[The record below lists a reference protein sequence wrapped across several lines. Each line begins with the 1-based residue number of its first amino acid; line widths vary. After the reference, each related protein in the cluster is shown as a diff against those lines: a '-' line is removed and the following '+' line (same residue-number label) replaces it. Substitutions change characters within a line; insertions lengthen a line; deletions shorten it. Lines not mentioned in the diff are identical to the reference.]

1 MKTPPTTISHHLA
14 QSAGSLLLHTITAT
28 SALVS
33 ALYADAQ
40 QSVPP
45 GAGTN
50 ASPGFE
56 YSLET
61 IHVDTGERT
70 VVYRTRDH
78 IEAPNWSRD
87 GKYLIYNFKG
97 GIYKLPVTA
106 NDKPAV
112 PPGAKPQL
120 LETGAANK
128 CNNDHGISFDGKQLA
143 VSSRLDGKKSQ
154 IYVLPID
161 GGEARLVT
169 PLSPSY
175 WHGWS
180 PDDKTLTYC
189 AERNGNFDVYTI
201 PTAGGEE
208 KRLTTNPGLDDG
220 PEYSPDGRYIYFNSE
235 RAGTMQIW
243 RMKPDG
249 SAQEPVVADEYR
261 NWFPHLSPDGQW
273 MVFISFGKDVIPDEH
288 PENRDVMLRL
298 MPTGGGKVRE
308 LARLFGGQG
317 TLNVPSWSPDSKKV
331 AFVSVTKPIPPDWS
345 LPSMPKPNPHKQVP
359 PPEGFHRPTVT
370 INKPLGIFEGQ
381 ADVGG
386 PLLPGNA
393 NFSPTTGQYRL
404 TSAGYNIWYQ
414 RDELRYAW
422 KQMSGDAS
430 LSASITF
437 PDRQGYYDRKAVLMF
452 RQDLS
457 DDSKTV
463 MVALHGAGLIHLA
476 KRSEKGAK
484 ILETCRV
491 QAGERASDAPP
502 IRLSITKRCDT
513 FTLLVSLN
521 SEPMRA
527 VEGTA
532 DLRLEGPYY
541 VGIGFCSHLPV
552 TSDTAVLSDVELK

>member
-1 MKTPPTTISHHLA
+1 MKTPAQTLRHHRA
-14 QSAGSLLLHTITAT
+14 QSPGLLSKLTATAASLLI
-28 SALVS
+28 SALF
-33 ALYADAQ
+33 ADAQ
-40 QSVPP
+40 QSAPP
-45 GAGTN
+45 VAGTN
-50 ASPGFE
+50 ASPSWE

-61 IHVDTGERT
+61 IHIETGERN

-87 GKYLIYNFKG
+87 GQYLLYNLKG
-97 GIYKLPVTA
+97 SIYKLPVTA
-106 NDKPAV
+106 DDKPAV
-112 PPGAKPQL
+112 PSGAKPQL
-120 LETGAANK
+120 IETGVANK
-128 CNNDHGISFDGKQLA
+128 CNNDHGISFDGKLLA
-143 VSSRLDGKKSQ
+143 VSSRSDGNKSQ
-154 IYVLPID
+154 IYVLPVR

-189 AERNGNFDVYTI
+189 AERNGNFDIYTI

-220 PEYSPDGRYIYFNSE
+220 PEYSPDGGHIYFNSE
-235 RAGTMQIW
+235 REGTMQIW

-249 SAQEPVVADEYR
+249 SSQEAVVADEYR
-261 NWFPHLSPDGQW
+261 NWFPHLSPDGKW

-298 MPTGGGKVRE
+298 MPTAGGEVRE

-331 AFVSVTKPIPPDWS
+331 AFVSVTKPVPPDWS
-345 LPSMPKPNPHKQVP
+345 LPSMPKPTPHKQVP
-359 PPEGFHRPTVT
+359 PPEGFHRPSVT

-393 NFSPTTGQYRL
+393 NYFPSTGQYRL
-404 TSAGYNIWYQ
+404 TSASYNIWYQ

-422 KQMSGDAS
+422 KQMSGDVS

-437 PDRQGYYDRKAVLMF
+437 PNREGYYDRKAVLMF
-452 RQDLS
+452 RQDLN

-484 ILETCRV
+484 IVEACRV
-491 QAGERASDAPP
+491 QAGERSSDAPP
-502 IRLSITKRCDT
+502 IRLGITKRGDV

-521 SEPMRA
+521 GEPMHE
-527 VEGTA
+527 VETKA
-532 DLRLEGPYY
+532 ELCLDAPFY

>member
-1 MKTPPTTISHHLA
+1 MKTPYTILCHRRV
-14 QSAGSLLLHTITAT
+14 SLPQTFLLGAFAAA
-28 SALVS
+28 SVLLNALS
-33 ALYADAQ
+33 SNAQ
-40 QSVPP
+40 QSLPP
-45 GAGTN
+45 GAAT
-50 ASPGFE
+50 SPSPALE
-56 YSLET
+56 YALET
-61 IHVDTGERT
+61 IHIDTGKRN
-70 VVYRTRDH
+70 VVYRTHDH
-78 IEAPNWSRD
+78 IEAPNWSPD
-87 GKYLIYNFKG
+87 GKYLLYNMKG

-106 NDKPAV
+106 DDKPAL
-112 PPGAKPQL
+112 PPGVKPQL
-120 LETGAANK
+120 IDTGVANK
-128 CNNDHGISFDGKQLA
+128 CNNDHGISFDGTQLA
-143 VSSRLDGKKSQ
+143 VSSRSDGKKSQ
-154 IYVLPID
+154 IYVLPIN

-180 PDDKTLTYC
+180 PDGKTLTYC
-189 AERNGNFDVYTI
+189 AERNDNFDIYTI

-235 RAGTMQIW
+235 RNGTMEIW

-249 SAQEPVVADEYR
+249 SAQESVVADAYR
-261 NWFPHLSPDGQW
+261 NWFPHLSPNGKW
-273 MVFISFGKDVIPDEH
+273 MVFISFGKDVLPDEH
-288 PENRDVMLRL
+288 PEHRDVALRL
-298 MPTGGGKVRE
+298 MPASGGEVRE

-331 AFVSVTKPIPPDWS
+331 AFVSVSKPVPPDWS
-345 LPSMPKPNPHKQVP
+345 LPSMPKPTPHKQVP

-393 NFSPTTGQYRL
+393 NYNPTTGQYRL
-404 TSAGYNIWYQ
+404 TSASYNIWYQ
-414 RDELRYAW
+414 RDEFRYAW

-437 PDRQGYYDRKAVLMF
+437 PNREGYYDRKAVLMF
-452 RQDLS
+452 RQDLN
-457 DDSKTV
+457 DDSKTI

-484 ILETCRV
+484 ITETCRV

-502 IRLSITKRCDT
+502 IRLGITKRGDT
-513 FTLLVSLN
+513 FTLLVSIN
-521 SEPMRA
+521 GEPMHPL
-527 VEGTA
+527 ENTA
-532 DLRLEGPYY
+532 ELRLDGPFY